1 MVEDIAKSEVT
12 SMLHY
17 MPEIIW
23 HDRESLLS
31 VDFQAQDDEVDFY
44 KVKLG

>member
-1 MVEDIAKSEVT
+1 MVEKIAKSKAT

-31 VDFQAQDDEVDFY
+31 VDFQAQHEEVDFY
-44 KVKLG
+44 KVKVV